1 VKKIKIILLLAILF
15 VVFTF
20 LHNLI
25 YHLTKIE
32 EPVFVILAI
41 SSLLLVPVYVIHQFT
56 KNIIF
61 SIAFFLVFA
70 LDWAAL
76 HDIIVGTEPTL
87 WEEYLVLIL
96 SAPALFI
103 LSFLSIKNKRVQGA
117 RS

>member
-1 VKKIKIILLLAILF
+1 MKKIKIILLLLVLF
-15 VVFTF
+15 LVFTF

-41 SSLLLVPVYVIHQFT
+41 SSLLLVPVYIIHQFT

-61 SIAFFLVFA
+61 SIAFFIVFA

-76 HDIIVGTEPTL
+76 HDISIGREPTL
-87 WEEYLVLIL
+87 WQEYLVLIL
-96 SAPALFI
+96 SAPAFFI
-103 LSFLSIKNKRVQGA
+103 LSFLSFKNKRV
-117 RS
+117 